1 MATQSSAAPSESNLN
16 LLVWF
21 RESETV
27 GGNSHGA
34 AVGFE
39 SEIVGSTTLGLEQQ
53 QPIAIVLAEM
63 TTTYNR

>member
-34 AVGFE
+34 AVCFE

-63 TTTYNR
+63 TTDV